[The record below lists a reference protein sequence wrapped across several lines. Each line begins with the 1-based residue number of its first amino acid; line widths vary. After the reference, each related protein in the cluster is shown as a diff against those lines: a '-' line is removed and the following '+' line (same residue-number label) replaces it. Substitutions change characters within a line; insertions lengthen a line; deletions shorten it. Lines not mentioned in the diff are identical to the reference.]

1 MSPVLSLTFCKSLL
15 DMSRCWMGSSFKILL
30 LQIPPLFL
38 NFLSKIARILIEC
51 QHLYPHHHPPAHL
64 HLLLPCLQPPTHP
77 PLPMPLIWLTF
88 FFHVSFKVSPHPHQP
103 CCHWF
108 VQLWNF
114 WNLILDCASSSIHS
128 QTLSPPKYTIIII
141 ITIIIVITASHSV
154 TVWDTV

>member
-88 FFHVSFKVSPHPHQP
+88 FFLQSVSSSSPTLLPLICTTLELLKLNPRLRQFQHP
-103 CCHWF
+103 
-108 VQLWNF
+108 LS
-114 WNLILDCASSSIHS
+114 DASSTKIYHHHNH
-128 QTLSPPKYTIIII
+128 TVWLR
-141 ITIIIVITASHSV
+141 V